1 MNGGIPQIN
10 IGTEKSC
17 LFVHLSRRLI
27 KILENNPFLY
37 YAIEE
42 ALECADEGYYAAGI
56 LAYSQ
61 TFNCFGIKAPEARHK
76 VAHEF
81 LQHKPS
87 QDTYEGLLETLK
99 YVAEVAYV
107 QEVDKFKGS
116 REDFHK
122 ELYTA
127 WEEYMNAQQSGDD
140 Q

>member
-1 MNGGIPQIN
+1 MGGDKPYIN

-17 LFVHLSRRLI
+17 LFIHLSRRLI

-37 YAIEE
+37 SAIEE
-42 ALECADEGYYAAGI
+42 SLKCASEGYYAAGI

-61 TFNCFGIKAPEARHK
+61 TFNCFGVKTPEARHRI
-76 VAHEF
+76 AHEF

-87 QDTYEGLLETLK
+87 QDTYEVLLETLK

-116 REDFHK
+116 REEFHK
-122 ELYTA
+122 ELYVA
-127 WEEYMNAQQSGDD
+127 WEEYMNTQQSNHD
-140 Q
+140 